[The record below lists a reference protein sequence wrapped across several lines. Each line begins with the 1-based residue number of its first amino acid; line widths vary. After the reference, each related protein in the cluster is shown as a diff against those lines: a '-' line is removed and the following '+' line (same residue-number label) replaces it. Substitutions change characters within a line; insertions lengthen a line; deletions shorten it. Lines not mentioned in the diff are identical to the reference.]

1 MIDYNQP
8 NNSNSSG
15 FGPQDGGFDTSGWG
29 NYTNYYPIQNQH
41 NNNNN
46 NNNTTNNHP
55 RGNQRP
61 RSNQQRQQT
70 TNNSVVVCHYPS
82 KMQIFINIYF

>member
-8 NNSNSSG
+8 NNSNSSVS
-15 FGPQDGGFDTSGWG
+15 GPQDGGFDTSGWG

-41 NNNNN
+41 NNNN